1 MEGERFGA
9 ALECARPGVPRRWA
23 GHLDDR
29 TAHALAIR
37 ARLCPHAQ
45 SCTWAARVTT
55 KLPLVTSSPGR
66 PRFTV
71 RTRYEY
77 RPGVRRLRRP
87 PSSQVVGGAS
97 RGTKVQASNIC
108 PPDGAGPLKIFTR
121 WYAACRSG
129 RQRRTA
135 VTTRSSFPRVA
146 PGRDED

>member
-87 PSSQVVGGAS
+87 PSSQVVSGARLGPREARSRESHPGETRTGSVRSHDFPAAGG
-97 RGTKVQASNIC
+97 
-108 PPDGAGPLKIFTR
+108 TR
-121 WYAACRSG
+121 CS
-129 RQRRTA
+129 
-135 VTTRSSFPRVA
+135 
-146 PGRDED
+146 